1 MFAIIDQLHHR
12 TNIEAHY
19 NDDNDGS
26 ITAAETPRDRC
37 HEYIGIRHGSSVVS
51 GWGSVLFYA
60 IASHNDDDNTD
71 NGAPRSSI
79 MR

>member
-1 MFAIIDQLHHR
+1 MFTIIDQLHHR

-37 HEYIGIRHGSSVVS
+37 HEYIGIRQGSSVV
-51 GWGSVLFYA
+51 SVLFYA

>member
-1 MFAIIDQLHHR
+1 MFTIIDQLHHR

-37 HEYIGIRHGSSVVS
+37 HEYIGIRQGSSVVS
-51 GWGSVLFYA
+51 VLFCSMPLHP
-60 IASHNDDDNTD
+60 ITMTITLTM
-71 NGAPRSSI
+71 APLDHRS
-79 MR
+79 